1 MKATLLA
8 GAAGVTFV
16 AAACEAHAQSDAQTA
31 AMASFNRSPP
41 LGYERQGMRVGSTT
55 VFPELRI
62 GAIADSNVFATS
74 SNAEEDVV
82 GLIEP
87 SIALANRSAKLD
99 FSANAYGGFRRYF
112 ENDNENVE
120 TFGANAKIG
129 YRASNVHS
137 ASVAAGYDRGFQ
149 RRYDPERNANFTI
162 PPTLIDSFWGETG
175 YLYRPGRLGLGA
187 TAGVFKS
194 NYKDPID
201 DERDLTSYRASARAL
216 IGASSR
222 VDLFAEGYGVWRDF
236 RLPVDLSGVNRDG
249 ETYGATAGVAVDITD
264 KLTGDFGIGYFKAG
278 FDDPTLQDFSGL
290 GFNGS
295 ISWRPQARSAIV
307 IDAFRGDVATNRTGA
322 SGRIDTRGSI
332 KLFQEIRHNLR
343 GRLEIGYRHGEF
355 RRSGLTQDD
364 LTAGAA
370 VEFLFNRHLAAE
382 LGYNFR
388 DRDAS
393 IALDE
398 FTTHQATLSL
408 VVRY

>member
-1 MKATLLA
+1 MG
-8 GAAGVTFV
+8 GAAS
-16 AAACEAHAQSDAQTA
+16 AALSAAGEAHAQSDAQTA
-31 AMASFNRSPP
+31 AMASFDRSPP
-41 LGYERQGMRVGSTT
+41 LGYERQGMRLGSTS

-74 SNAEEDVV
+74 SNEDEDVI

-87 SIALANRSAKLD
+87 SIAFANRSAKLD
-99 FSANAYGGFRRYF
+99 FGANAYGGFRRYF
-112 ENDNENVE
+112 ENENENVE
-120 TFGANAKIG
+120 TFGANAKIR
-129 YRASNVHS
+129 YQASNVHS
-137 ASVAAGYDRGFQ
+137 GSLAAGYDRGFQ

-162 PPTLIDSFWGETG
+162 PPTLIDNLWGEAG

-222 VDLFAEGYGVWRDF
+222 VDFFVEGYGVWRDF

-249 ETYGATAGVAVDITD
+249 ETYGANAGVAFEVTD
-264 KLTGDFGIGYFKAG
+264 KLTGDFGVGYFTAN
-278 FDDPTLQDFSGL
+278 FDDPSLREFSGL
-290 GFNGS
+290 GFSGS
-295 ISWRPQARSAIV
+295 VNWRPQARTAIV
-307 IDAFRGDVATNRTGA
+307 VDAFRGDVATNRTGA

-332 KLFQEIRHNLR
+332 RLYQEIRHNLR

-388 DRDAS
+388 DRDATV
-393 IALDE
+393 ALDE

-408 VVRY
+408 IVRY

>member
-1 MKATLLA
+1 VG
-8 GAAGVTFV
+8 GAAS
-16 AAACEAHAQSDAQTA
+16 AALSAAGEAHAQSDAQTA
-31 AMASFNRSPP
+31 AMASFDRSPP
-41 LGYERQGMRVGSTT
+41 LGYERQGMRLGSTS

-74 SNAEEDVV
+74 SNEDEDVI

-87 SIALANRSAKLD
+87 SIAFANRSAKLD
-99 FSANAYGGFRRYF
+99 FGANAYGGFRRYF
-112 ENDNENVE
+112 ENENENVE
-120 TFGANAKIG
+120 TFGANAKIR
-129 YRASNVHS
+129 YQASNVHS
-137 ASVAAGYDRGFQ
+137 GSLAAGYDRGFQ

-162 PPTLIDSFWGETG
+162 PPTLIDNLWGEAG

-222 VDLFAEGYGVWRDF
+222 VDFFVEGYGVWRDF

-249 ETYGATAGVAVDITD
+249 ETYGANAGVAFEVTD
-264 KLTGDFGIGYFKAG
+264 KLTGDFGVGYFTAN
-278 FDDPTLQDFSGL
+278 FDDPSLREFSGL
-290 GFNGS
+290 GFSGS
-295 ISWRPQARSAIV
+295 VNWRPQARTAIV
-307 IDAFRGDVATNRTGA
+307 VDAFRGDVATNRTGA

-332 KLFQEIRHNLR
+332 RLYQEIRHNLR

-388 DRDAS
+388 DRDATV
-393 IALDE
+393 ALDE

-408 VVRY
+408 IVRY

>member
-1 MKATLLA
+1 VGGAASAALLA
-8 GAAGVTFV
+8 AG
-16 AAACEAHAQSDAQTA
+16 EAHAQSDAQTA
-31 AMASFNRSPP
+31 AMASFDRSPP
-41 LGYERQGMRVGSTT
+41 LGYERQGMRLGSTS

-74 SNAEEDVV
+74 SNEDEDVI

-87 SIALANRSAKLD
+87 SIAFANRSAKLD
-99 FSANAYGGFRRYF
+99 FGANAYGGFRRYF
-112 ENDNENVE
+112 ENENENVE
-120 TFGANAKIG
+120 TFGANAKIR
-129 YRASNVHS
+129 YQASNVHS
-137 ASVAAGYDRGFQ
+137 GSLAAGYDRGFQ

-162 PPTLIDSFWGETG
+162 PPTLIDNLWGEAG

-222 VDLFAEGYGVWRDF
+222 VDFFVEGYGVWRDF

-249 ETYGATAGVAVDITD
+249 ETYGANAGVAFEVTD
-264 KLTGDFGIGYFKAG
+264 KLTGDFGVGYFTAN
-278 FDDPTLQDFSGL
+278 FDDPSLREFSGL
-290 GFNGS
+290 GFSGS
-295 ISWRPQARSAIV
+295 VNWRPQARTAIV
-307 IDAFRGDVATNRTGA
+307 VDAFRGDVATNRTGA

-332 KLFQEIRHNLR
+332 RLYQEIRHNLR

-388 DRDAS
+388 DRDATV
-393 IALDE
+393 ALDE

-408 VVRY
+408 IVRY

>member
-1 MKATLLA
+1 MG
-8 GAAGVTFV
+8 GAAS
-16 AAACEAHAQSDAQTA
+16 AALSAAGEAHAQSDAQTA
-31 AMASFNRSPP
+31 AMASFDRSPP
-41 LGYERQGMRVGSTT
+41 LGYERQGMRLGSTS

-74 SNAEEDVV
+74 SNEDEDVI

-87 SIALANRSAKLD
+87 SIAFANRSAKLD
-99 FSANAYGGFRRYF
+99 FGANAYGGFRRYF
-112 ENDNENVE
+112 ENENENVE
-120 TFGANAKIG
+120 TFGANAKIR
-129 YRASNVHS
+129 YQASNVHS
-137 ASVAAGYDRGFQ
+137 GSLAAGFDRGFQ

-162 PPTLIDSFWGETG
+162 PPTLIDNLWGEAG

-187 TAGVFKS
+187 TAGVFRS

-222 VDLFAEGYGVWRDF
+222 VDFFVEGYGVWRDF

-249 ETYGATAGVAVDITD
+249 ETYGANAGVAFEVTD
-264 KLTGDFGIGYFKAG
+264 KLTGDFGVGYFTAN
-278 FDDPTLQDFSGL
+278 FDDPSLREFSGL
-290 GFNGS
+290 GFSGS
-295 ISWRPQARSAIV
+295 INWRPRARTAIV
-307 IDAFRGDVATNRTGA
+307 VDAFRGDVATNRTGA
-322 SGRIDTRGSI
+322 SGRIDTKGSI

-364 LTAGAA
+364 LTAGAG

-393 IALDE
+393 VALDE
-398 FTTHQATLSL
+398 FTTHQAMLSL
-408 VVRY
+408 IVRY